1 MTMKSDLL
9 GKVTALRA
17 DLAHTLLERE
27 TEIELALIALLT
39 REHLLV
45 LGPPGTAKSMLIRSL
60 CQRIG
65 GASYF
70 ERLLTRFSTPEEI
83 FGPLS
88 LAALEQDQYR
98 RVTSGTLIEAHIGFV
113 DEIFKA
119 NSAILNSLLTAINE
133 RIYQEAGLTT
143 HLPLVSL
150 LRRQTKRPKKT
161 ASMRSTTASCC
172 VMSSRRWPTT
182 AVSNVC
188 SRYSPPPRLRS
199 CRWTSSEP
207 LKPS

>member
-1 MTMKSDLL
+1 MSQSLLATVAAVRDDL
-9 GKVTALRA
+9 T
-17 DLAHTLLERE
+17 TSLLERE
-27 TEIELALIALLT
+27 AAVEAALLALLT
-39 REHLLV
+39 GEHV
-45 LGPPGTAKSMLIRSL
+45 VFLGPPGTAKSLLVRSICERL
-60 CQRIG
+60 T
-65 GASYF
+65 GATYF
-70 ERLLTRFSTPEEI
+70 ERLLTRFSTPEEL

-88 LAALEQDQYR
+88 LAALEQDQLSARYQRNAR
-98 RVTSGTLIEAHIGFV
+98 RSAHRLPRRDLQGQRV
-113 DEIFKA
+113 D
-119 NSAILNSLLTAINE
+119 LE
-133 RIYQEAGLTT
+133 RALGSHQRA
-143 HLPLVSL
+143 HLPRGRSRPPTFRWSRF